1 MTAETDESILDTP
14 SFAFVGSKEEYQD
27 LKSKTKEQTPKS
39 DNHTIRKLIITAI
52 VGALAIFGASKL
64 LR

>member
-1 MTAETDESILDTP
+1 MTAESDESILDTP
-14 SFAFVGSKEEYQD
+14 SFMFVGSEKEYQD
-27 LKSKTKEQTPKS
+27 LKSKSKEQTPKS
-39 DNHTIRKLIITAI
+39 DNHTIRKLVITAI

>member
-27 LKSKTKEQTPKS
+27 LKSKSKEQTPKS
-39 DNHTIRKLIITAI
+39 DNHTIRKLVITAI